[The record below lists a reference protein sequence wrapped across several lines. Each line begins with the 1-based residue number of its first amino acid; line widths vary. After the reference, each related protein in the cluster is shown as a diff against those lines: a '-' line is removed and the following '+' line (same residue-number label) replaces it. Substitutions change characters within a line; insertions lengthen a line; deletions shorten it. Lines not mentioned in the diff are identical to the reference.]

1 MGGYMKKKMRL
12 LAVSAA
18 FFALG
23 LMVSSQAFAQA
34 RQAAPPEYKELVA
47 ASQIKDAVARLKEFE
62 RIKAAYPASQFMVG
76 IDRSILSTRIE
87 LAGTLDAVLA
97 LQTEFLT
104 KGQGPDRLQ
113 NPFVA
118 ADQILGHP
126 KLETFNKTEVLN
138 IILKYREDTLKAAG
152 EAGTYQGIP
161 QKQQSAFKS
170 YFVTGFAIPVA
181 QAYLNAG
188 DAAKAV
194 ATLDTYKKDGG
205 PSDGIYYY
213 TLAGACEKLG
223 KTREAY
229 DAYLAAAVDSY
240 ADAADRAKALY
251 TKINGKADGF
261 EAVLGAKLKE
271 LPYHPEPFKAPADW
285 KGKAVLAE
293 LFTGSECPPCV
304 GADLG
309 FDGLIESYPAKYLA
323 ILEYHLP
330 IPRPDPMMNPAT
342 KKRQDYYGVNS
353 TPTVVIDGD
362 KNTPGGGS
370 RGMAEGK
377 YKQYKAGID
386 SLLGAA
392 PVVALKAKA
401 ARAGDIV
408 KVEYDLG
415 NPVDGAEYRIVLVQG
430 EESYKGSNGLAVH
443 KMVVRDIID
452 LDPATAKKVS
462 FDLAASERAADQY
475 LTEFETT
482 SPRFKGFK
490 FAERHHKI
498 DRTKLAVVLFAQDKG
513 TKKVLNAVAADVK

>member
-1 MGGYMKKKMRL
+1 MKKRMRF
-12 LAVSAA
+12 LAVFAA
-18 FFALG
+18 FFALS
-23 LMVSSQAFAQA
+23 LMISSQAFAQG

-47 ASQIKDAVARLKEFE
+47 ASQIKDAAARLKEFE
-62 RIKAAYPASQFMVG
+62 RIKAVYPASQFMAG
-76 IDRSILSTRIE
+76 IDRGILSAKIE

-97 LQTEFLT
+97 LQKDFLS

-126 KLETFNKTEVLN
+126 KLGTFNKTEVLN
-138 IILKYREDTLKAAG
+138 IILKYREDARKAAG
-152 EAGTYQGIP
+152 ETGTYQGIP
-161 QKQQSAFKS
+161 QNQQSAFKS

-194 ATLDTYKKDGG
+194 AILDVYKKDGG
-205 PSDGIYYY
+205 PSDSIYYY
-213 TLAGACEKLG
+213 SLAGAYEKLG
-223 KTREAY
+223 KTQEAY
-229 DAYLAAAVDSY
+229 DAYLAAAVESY
-240 ADAADRAKALY
+240 ADATDRAKALY
-251 TKINGKADGF
+251 AKINGKADGF
-261 EAVLGAKLKE
+261 EAVLEAKLKS

-309 FDGLIESYPAKYLA
+309 FDGLIESYPTKYLA

-353 TPTVVIDGD
+353 TPTVVIDGN
-362 KNTPGGGS
+362 KNTSGGGS

-377 YKQYKAGID
+377 YKQYKGEID
-386 SLLGAA
+386 SLLSAA
-392 PVVALKAKA
+392 PVGVLKAQA
-401 ARAGDIV
+401 ARAGDVV

-415 NPVDGAEYRIVLVQG
+415 KPVDGAEYQIVLVQG
-430 EESYKGSNGLAVH
+430 EESYKGSNGLVVH

-452 LDPATAKKVS
+452 VDPAAAKKAS
-462 FDLAASERAADQY
+462 FDLDASERAADQY

-482 SPRFKGFK
+482 SPRFRGFK
-490 FAERHHKI
+490 FTERHHKI
-498 DRTKLAVVLFAQDKG
+498 DRTKLAVVVFAQDKG
-513 TKKVLNAVAADVK
+513 TKKVLNAIVAEVK